1 MAPPIP
7 PNPGHSTHSLAQDL
21 THLVK
26 AAEVRSTDAQRVFY
40 PIANL
45 WDSYVQSDEVRK
57 LPAHLRKP
65 LTKLCTEITAITN
78 KNFESYIKGI
88 YSNPSAT
95 PPQVALPPTP
105 APTPAS
111 RPSP

>member
-78 KNFESYIKGI
+78 KHFESYIKGI
-88 YSNPSAT
+88 YNNPSAT
-95 PPQVALPPTP
+95 PPQVV
-105 APTPAS
+105 
-111 RPSP
+111 

>member
-1 MAPPIP
+1 MAPSAP
-7 PNPGHSTHSLAQDL
+7 PNPGLSTHSLAQNL

-26 AAEVRSTDAQRVFY
+26 AAKVRSADAQRVFY

-45 WDSYVQSDEVRK
+45 WDSYVQLDEVRK
-57 LPAHLRKP
+57 LLAYLRKP
-65 LTKLCTEITAITN
+65 LTKLCTKITAIVN
-78 KNFESYIKGI
+78 KYFESYIKGI

-95 PPQVALPPTP
+95 PPQELLQPPP
-105 APTPAS
+105 PVS

>member
-78 KNFESYIKGI
+78 KHFESYIKGI

-95 PPQVALPPTP
+95 PP
-105 APTPAS
+105 
-111 RPSP
+111 